1 MVKDNLYLIE
11 LKNFFSNRKYLRKSD
26 LRNFY
31 QNKYEV
37 LEEKTFRRILYALE
51 RDNIIIGKD
60 TGIYILSKASPTHPQ
75 KKFVPTFTTE
85 VRSISDSIRET
96 FPYTKYLIWETR
108 ILYDFMLHQPGQS
121 LKILETEEEAVES
134 IFNFLQN
141 QFTGKVFLDPDQ
153 EILEKYVFRAAESL
167 IVSAMIKRLPSQ
179 QVNSIPCP
187 KLEKILVDIFTDK
200 NKFHIF
206 QGQELVN
213 IYKTAFQNYKISE
226 RTLFWYAERRKVH
239 KKLQAFI
246 RQNTDIQLIKQEEAN
261 S

>member
-1 MVKDNLYLIE
+1 MEKDNLYLFE
-11 LKNFFSNRKYLRKSD
+11 LKNFFSYRKYFRKSD

-31 QNKYEV
+31 QNKNKV

-51 RDNIIIGKD
+51 KDNIIIWKD
-60 TGIYILSKASPTHPQ
+60 TGIYILSKEGTTHPE
-75 KKFVPTFTTE
+75 KKFVPTFTSE
-85 VRSISDSIRET
+85 IRSISDSIRKT

-108 ILYDFMLHQPGQS
+108 ILYDFMLHQPGRN

-134 IFNFLQN
+134 IFNFLEN
-141 QFTGKVFLDPDQ
+141 QFTGKVFLDPGQ

-167 IVSAMIKRLPSQ
+167 IVSPMIRRLPRQ
-179 QVNSIPCP
+179 QVNGIPCP
-187 KLEKILVDIFTDK
+187 KLEKILVDVFADK
-200 NKFHIF
+200 NKFYMF

-239 KKLQAFI
+239 KKLEAFI
-246 RQNTDIQLIKQEEAN
+246 RQNTDIQLIKQEETN
-261 S
+261 